1 MIINSHVHVTT
12 DNYYFFYNN
21 YGLFRLI
28 DEMRTSGIDI
38 LLPTLNPK
46 INFFR
51 CPNDCSMSCPII
63 YGGINNN
70 LDSCNCSVSNRHRIC
85 VHDKQSKIALSCRTC
100 GKLILESSVDPLR
113 NYNIDLINITRP
125 FRSFIKPILY
135 ISLCKSTIQK
145 EIDFFE
151 KEYRDEFVGFKF
163 HPWNDQV
170 NVSNFRVHTSKPI
183 LIHTGIRSLEN
194 PQNAIIF
201 AQNNPNTKIVIAHA
215 GSLDEGVLKKIVA
228 MSNVFIDCCPSVFL
242 FEHKESSIQFYQDI
256 SCPEDIYYKVLDF
269 VPSSKVLFG
278 SDSPWG
284 NSKQELEVVCRLKI
298 PSRVREQILYKNAM
312 ELYKLD

>member
-1 MIINSHVHVTT
+1 MIINSHVHVAT
-12 DNYYFFYNN
+12 DNNYFFYNN
-21 YGLFRLI
+21 YGLSRLI
-28 DEMRTSGIDI
+28 NEMATSSIDI

-70 LDSCNCSVSNRHRIC
+70 LDNCNCSVSNRHRIC
-85 VHDKQSKIALSCRTC
+85 VHEKKSKIALSCRTC

-113 NYNIDLINITRP
+113 KYNMDLITITRP

-135 ISLCKSTIQK
+135 LSLCKSTIQR

-151 KEYRDEFVGFKF
+151 KNYKNEFVGFKF

-170 NVSNFRVHTSKPI
+170 SVANFRVHTSRPI
-183 LIHTGIRSLEN
+183 LIHTGIRSIEN
-194 PQNAIIF
+194 PKNTIIF
-201 AQNNPNTKIVIAHA
+201 AKNNPDVTIVIAHA
-215 GSLDEGVLKKIVA
+215 GSLDEIVLKKVSI
-228 MSNVFIDCCPSVFL
+228 MGNVFIDCCPSVFM
-242 FEHKESSIQFYQDI
+242 FENKTSSIVSPYDI
-256 SCPEDIYYKVLDF
+256 TCPEDIYYKVLDF
-269 VPSSKVLFG
+269 VPSYKVLFG
-278 SDSPWG
+278 TDSPWG
-284 NSKQELEVVCRLKI
+284 NSKQELEVVRRLKI
-298 PSRVREQILYKNAM
+298 PSRVREQILYRNAM